1 LLYINPIVPKGK
13 QIFIDPK
20 NYNAGGTPTIYEDE
34 DESVISSMVANPK
47 ANSTK
52 SVEMIISTV
61 RPRSQSTFIAS
72 SKNVGTPKTDE
83 VDGQNRLNKQNTPTM
98 PLMKKLTNGNGL
110 EAIDVSI
117 PDMTP
122 KNELGNKI
130 ADNEKPLETSAQDRS
145 KSSIVYENNYDE
157 VPEDLREEI
166 PQEDLKEF
174 NQELPEE
181 LPNFSNEEDK
191 KEETPRVTSPQEQPL
206 QYFESKDPPPRAV
219 APVGGSGPTLTKTLM
234 KPNLSKINE
243 NEPKDEKN
251 PEQIPEKTDVEI
263 EEEELIKLEEEVARL
278 QAEADAPQ
286 TDGNNVGESTE
297 YVDQTYMVDGKRKR
311 KKKKKKRRKVAGGG
325 EETIGDITIDDVY
338 IDEETGKEIPLN
350 PPVKKKIKKKK
361 VHKTELGTV
370 EEDSKELSTI
380 MDIKRLESLNEE
392 RFSYGKQS
400 DIQDSPDYKSDRISS
415 VSSVKKIDADL
426 EIRPSNID
434 TNVPKKKESD
444 VSEYKSENWVTNG
457 QDEEQGF
464 QPREL
469 GVVVKEDSKHELTK
483 ELPHSKELAPVIQ
496 PSNQSPKI
504 IDLPKEE
511 PFKEDTKLKYLDE
524 VEENEPSVLS
534 STYVFPLKTETH
546 DKSTEDQSIMGPK
559 FSSKILS
566 ENPSGLKKIKT
577 TSEKLENKKM
587 HAITMNGKPR
597 LENFPGAISLLPLNC
612 EVHREEYIKYFC
624 REDDCKFGLCP
635 ECLSQHIGHDYI
647 YADEIASF
655 EIKQSLKATI
665 TE

>member
-1 LLYINPIVPKGK
+1 
-13 QIFIDPK
+13 
-20 NYNAGGTPTIYEDE
+20 
-34 DESVISSMVANPK
+34 M
-47 ANSTK
+47 
-52 SVEMIISTV
+52 
-61 RPRSQSTFIAS
+61 
-72 SKNVGTPKTDE
+72 
-83 VDGQNRLNKQNTPTM
+83 
-98 PLMKKLTNGNGL
+98 
-110 EAIDVSI
+110 
-117 PDMTP
+117 
-122 KNELGNKI
+122 
-130 ADNEKPLETSAQDRS
+130 
-145 KSSIVYENNYDE
+145 
-157 VPEDLREEI
+157 
-166 PQEDLKEF
+166 PQEK
-174 NQELPEE
+174 
-181 LPNFSNEEDK
+181 
-191 KEETPRVTSPQEQPL
+191 PL
-206 QYFESKDPPPRAV
+206 QYFQSKDPPPRAV
-219 APVGGSGPTLTKTLM
+219 APIGGSGPTLTKTLV

-251 PEQIPEKTDVEI
+251 PEHIPEKTDIEI
-263 EEEELIKLEEEVARL
+263 EEDELIKLEEEVARL

-286 TDGNNVGESTE
+286 IDGNNVGESTE
-297 YVDQTYMVDGKRKR
+297 YVDQTYMIDGKRKR
-311 KKKKKKRRKVAGGG
+311 KKKKKIRRKKAGGG

-350 PPVKKKIKKKK
+350 PPVKKKVKKKK

-370 EEDSKELSTI
+370 EEDSKEMSTM

-400 DIQDSPDYKSDRISS
+400 DIQDSPDYKSDKISN
-415 VSSVKKIDADL
+415 VSSLKKIDADP
-426 EIRPSNID
+426 EIKPFNID
-434 TNVPKKKESD
+434 TNVIEKKESD
-444 VSEYKSENWVTNG
+444 VSEYKSENSVTDG
-457 QDEEQGF
+457 QDEVQDEEQGF

-469 GVVVKEDSKHELTK
+469 GFVVKEDSKHELTEK
-483 ELPHSKELAPVIQ
+483 LPHSKELPPVIQ
-496 PSNQSPKI
+496 PSNQDSKI
-504 IDLPKEE
+504 TDLPKEE
-511 PFKEDTKLKYLDE
+511 PYKEDTKLKYL
-524 VEENEPSVLS
+524 NEIEKIEPYVLS
-534 STYVFPLKTETH
+534 SPYVFPLKTETN

-587 HAITMNGKPR
+587 HAITMNEKPR

-612 EVHREEYIKYFC
+612 EIHREEYIKYFC